1 MPQTIERFGRRLPER
16 LPGTLAQTK
25 LRLANTLSRLEKR
38 GQFVGRELAQSF
50 EGRMPWKR
58 SDADK
63 AYRFRRRKTRTCP
76 GEELHE
82 IQLIE
87 KVVLEPQDQLIV
99 RLVTSNRFSP
109 QPQIVDR
116 IAVGLLSRPTQI
128 SSTAVGQVAT
138 K

>member
-16 LPGTLAQTK
+16 LPGTFGQRI

-50 EGRMPWKR
+50 EGRMPGKR
-58 SDADK
+58 SDTDK
-63 AYRFRRRKTRTCP
+63 AHRFRRRKTRACP

-87 KVVLEPQDQLIV
+87 KVVLEPEDKFIV
-99 RLVTSNRFSP
+99 
-109 QPQIVDR
+109 
-116 IAVGLLSRPTQI
+116 LL
-128 SSTAVGQVAT
+128 
-138 K
+138 